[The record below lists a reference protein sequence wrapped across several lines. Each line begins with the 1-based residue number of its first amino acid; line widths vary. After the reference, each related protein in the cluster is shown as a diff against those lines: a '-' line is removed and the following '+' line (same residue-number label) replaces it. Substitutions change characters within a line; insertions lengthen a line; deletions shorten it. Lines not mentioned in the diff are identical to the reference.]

1 MGRVK
6 KTVLIVEDNALNLK
20 LMRDLLEASGIETL
34 QTKDGSRALE
44 MVREHRPDIVLMDI
58 QLPDVSGLDVTRKLK
73 ADPELRAIPNIAAT
87 ALALRG
93 DEERVLEAGCDAYI
107 SKPISVANYYKR
119 CANSSAKMM
128 EPDTDRI
135 SECVQII

>member
-1 MGRVK
+1 MK
-6 KTVLIVEDNALNLK
+6 KTALIVEDNALNLK

-73 ADPELRAIPNIAAT
+73 ADPDLRAIPIIAVT

-107 SKPISVANYYKR
+107 SKPISVANFLQEVR
-119 CANSSAKMM
+119 RFLGEDDES
-128 EPDTDRI
+128 
-135 SECVQII
+135 

>member
-1 MGRVK
+1 MK
-6 KTVLIVEDNALNLK
+6 KTALIVEDNALNLK

-73 ADPELRAIPNIAAT
+73 ADPELSAIPIIAVT

-107 SKPISVANYYKR
+107 SKPISVTNFLREVRKFLG
-119 CANSSAKMM
+119 
-128 EPDTDRI
+128 ED
-135 SECVQII
+135 SES

>member
-1 MGRVK
+1 MVGRMK
-6 KTVLIVEDNALNLK
+6 KTALIVEHNALNLK

-73 ADPELRAIPNIAAT
+73 ADPDLRAIPIIAVT

-107 SKPISVANYYKR
+107 SKPISVANFLQEVR
-119 CANSSAKMM
+119 RFLGEDDES
-128 EPDTDRI
+128 
-135 SECVQII
+135 

>member
-1 MGRVK
+1 MK
-6 KTVLIVEDNALNLK
+6 KTALIVEDNALNLK

-73 ADPELRAIPNIAAT
+73 ADPDLRAIPIIAVT

-107 SKPISVANYYKR
+107 SKPISVANFLQ
-119 CANSSAKMM
+119 
-128 EPDTDRI
+128 E
-135 SECVQII
+135 V

>member
-1 MGRVK
+1 MK
-6 KTVLIVEDNALNLK
+6 KTALIVEDNALNLK

-44 MVREHRPDIVLMDI
+44 MVREHRPDIILMDI
-58 QLPDVSGLDVTRKLK
+58 QLPDVSGLDVTRQLK
-73 ADPELRAIPNIAAT
+73 ADPELRAIPIIAVT

-107 SKPISVANYYKR
+107 SKPISVANFLQEVR
-119 CANSSAKMM
+119 RFLGEDDES
-128 EPDTDRI
+128 
-135 SECVQII
+135 

>member
-1 MGRVK
+1 MVGRMK
-6 KTVLIVEDNALNLK
+6 KTALIVEDNALNLK

-44 MVREHRPDIVLMDI
+44 MVREHRPDIILMDI
-58 QLPDVSGLDVTRKLK
+58 QLPDVSGLDVTRQLK
-73 ADPELRAIPNIAAT
+73 ADPELRAIPIIAVT

-107 SKPISVANYYKR
+107 SKPISVANFLQEVR
-119 CANSSAKMM
+119 RFLGEDDES
-128 EPDTDRI
+128 
-135 SECVQII
+135 

>member
-1 MGRVK
+1 MK
-6 KTVLIVEDNALNLK
+6 KTALIVEDNALNLK

-34 QTKDGSRALE
+34 QTKDGARALE

-73 ADPELRAIPNIAAT
+73 ADPDLRAIPIIAVT

-107 SKPISVANYYKR
+107 SKPISVANFLQEVR
-119 CANSSAKMM
+119 RFLGEDDES
-128 EPDTDRI
+128 
-135 SECVQII
+135 

>member
-1 MGRVK
+1 MK
-6 KTVLIVEDNALNLK
+6 KTALIVEDNALNLK

-34 QTKDGSRALE
+34 QTKGGSQALE

-58 QLPDVSGLDVTRKLK
+58 QLPDVSGLDVTRQLK
-73 ADPELRAIPNIAAT
+73 ADAELSDIPIIAVT

-107 SKPISVANYYKR
+107 SKPISVASFLDEVRKFLGEDGE
-119 CANSSAKMM
+119 S
-128 EPDTDRI
+128 
-135 SECVQII
+135 